1 MCQVIYDNAPPVNC
15 GVSRQPRIRQSSKEA
30 PTDIGTTHTWAA
42 LLPSITIGLVGG
54 ILRLFWPELVRSFVA
69 RHRPEIAQRFVDEDA
84 HRRFI
89 EFCGVV
95 MLLIVVCA
103 CLWAAFVAR

>member
-1 MCQVIYDNAPPVNC
+1 M
-15 GVSRQPRIRQSSKEA
+15 
-30 PTDIGTTHTWAA
+30 DIGTTHTWAA
-42 LLPSITIGLVGG
+42 LLPSTTIGLVGG
-54 ILRLFWPELVRSFVA
+54 ILNLFWPELVRSFVA

-95 MLLIVVCA
+95 MLLIVVCVSVGSVRRTLTS
-103 CLWAAFVAR
+103 CVSVGWRLSIGRAA

>member
-1 MCQVIYDNAPPVNC
+1 M
-15 GVSRQPRIRQSSKEA
+15 
-30 PTDIGTTHTWAA
+30 DIGTTHTWAA
-42 LLPSITIGLVGG
+42 LLPSTTIGLVGG
-54 ILRLFWPELVRSFVA
+54 ILNLFWPELVRSFVA
-69 RHRPEIAQRFVDEDA
+69 RHRPEIAQRFVDEDV